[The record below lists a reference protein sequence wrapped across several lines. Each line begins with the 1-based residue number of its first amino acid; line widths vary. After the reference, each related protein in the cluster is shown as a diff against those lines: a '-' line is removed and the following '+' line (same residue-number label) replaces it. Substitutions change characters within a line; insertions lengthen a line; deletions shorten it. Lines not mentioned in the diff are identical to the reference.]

1 MDPVY
6 SQPRSRSSS
15 QGSSSGQS
23 VILNTPR
30 DPSPEE
36 KTRHKEREEF
46 LSDGSPLQVP
56 RLPEIGYELP
66 YDDLHPSELGRQ
78 RQVPPHR
85 SLPAP
90 TYEVVSNPILPDGA
104 PCLVVRFKRATR
116 VFWAEFFGTAILA
129 LFGTAA
135 NCQVALS
142 NSNLVT
148 SSPAGT
154 YLSVAFGWAL
164 AVMLG
169 VFVSAGI
176 SGGHIN
182 PAVTLSLAIFRRL
195 PVYWL
200 AQISGAVAGSGLELL
215 ERLESFR
222 RGSRSEKHREN
233 GRPIL
238 YKCTALRLE
247 LPMFLQRGIDDC
259 DLNDFRLS
267 VTKVTPVPPKNMGP
281 FVIFWV
287 VLGLAST
294 LGMQTSFALNPARDL
309 GPRIV
314 TWLAGYGSAVWS
326 VRSKYVMIHQRI
338 KSDSIQQLNLAS
350 IPPHHSYWFSVAILG
365 PGFGAI
371 VGCFIYDFFIAT
383 EKVTDC
389 ALHQPRDIGAL
400 MKKFRDITP
409 IKDPEQTNLTK
420 FVRQRPS
427 RLEFPTGRRAP
438 AAINEDSVTGS
449 ARTTSHRYTNLT
461 RG

>member
-1 MDPVY
+1 MLI
-6 SQPRSRSSS
+6 SNS
-15 QGSSSGQS
+15 
-23 VILNTPR
+23 T
-30 DPSPEE
+30 
-36 KTRHKEREEF
+36 HF
-46 LSDGSPLQVP
+46 P

-164 AVMLG
+164 AVSFPL
-169 VFVSAGI
+169 
-176 SGGHIN
+176 
-182 PAVTLSLAIFRRL
+182 RR

-200 AQISGAVAGSGLELL
+200 AQISGAVAGSGLPYASNYLCFYNEVLMTA
-215 ERLESFR
+215 
-222 RGSRSEKHREN
+222 
-233 GRPIL
+233 IL
-238 YKCTALRLE
+238 MIFVVAVGDQGNT
-247 LPMFLQRGIDDC
+247 
-259 DLNDFRLS
+259 S
-267 VTKVTPVPPKNMGP
+267 PPKNMGP

-438 AAINEDSVTGS
+438 AAMNEDSVTGS

>member
-1 MDPVY
+1 MMDPVY

-182 PAVTLSLAIFRRL
+182 PAVTLSLAIFRRFPWYKV

-200 AQISGAVAGSGLELL
+200 AQISGAVAGSGLTYLNYSSALNLFEGGHGV
-215 ERLESFR
+215 RNI
-222 RGSRSEKHREN
+222 EKTGGLFFTNPLPYASNYLCFYNEVLMTA
-233 GRPIL
+233 IL
-238 YKCTALRLE
+238 MIFVVAVGDQGNT
-247 LPMFLQRGIDDC
+247 
-259 DLNDFRLS
+259 S
-267 VTKVTPVPPKNMGP
+267 PPKNMGP

-326 VRSKYVMIHQRI
+326 VRS
-338 KSDSIQQLNLAS
+338 N
-350 IPPHHSYWFSVAILG
+350 YWFSVAILG

-438 AAINEDSVTGS
+438 AAMNEDSVTGS

>member
-1 MDPVY
+1 M
-6 SQPRSRSSS
+6 
-15 QGSSSGQS
+15 
-23 VILNTPR
+23 
-30 DPSPEE
+30 
-36 KTRHKEREEF
+36 
-46 LSDGSPLQVP
+46 
-56 RLPEIGYELP
+56 
-66 YDDLHPSELGRQ
+66 
-78 RQVPPHR
+78 
-85 SLPAP
+85 
-90 TYEVVSNPILPDGA
+90 
-104 PCLVVRFKRATR
+104 
-116 VFWAEFFGTAILA
+116 A
-129 LFGTAA
+129 LDFSGTAA

-195 PVYWL
+195 SFPLRRPVYWL
-200 AQISGAVAGSGLELL
+200 AQISGAVAGSGLTYLNYSSALNLFEGGHGV
-215 ERLESFR
+215 RNI
-222 RGSRSEKHREN
+222 EKTGGLFFTSALPYASNYLCFYNEVLMTA
-233 GRPIL
+233 IL
-238 YKCTALRLE
+238 MIFVVAVGDQGNT
-247 LPMFLQRGIDDC
+247 
-259 DLNDFRLS
+259 S
-267 VTKVTPVPPKNMGP
+267 PPKNMGP

-326 VRSKYVMIHQRI
+326 VRS
-338 KSDSIQQLNLAS
+338 N
-350 IPPHHSYWFSVAILG
+350 YWFSVAILG

-438 AAINEDSVTGS
+438 AAMNEDSVTGS

>member
-23 VILNTPR
+23 VILNTP
-30 DPSPEE
+30 
-36 KTRHKEREEF
+36 
-46 LSDGSPLQVP
+46 LP

-104 PCLVVRFKRATR
+104 PCLVVRLKGPP
-116 VFWAEFFGTAILA
+116 VEFFGTAILA

-154 YLSVAFGWAL
+154 YLSVAIQRSRVL
-164 AVMLG
+164 ATMRILVRSFPL
-169 VFVSAGI
+169 
-176 SGGHIN
+176 
-182 PAVTLSLAIFRRL
+182 RR

-222 RGSRSEKHREN
+222 RGHGVRNIEKTGGLFFTSALPYASNYLCFYNEVLMTA
-233 GRPIL
+233 IL
-238 YKCTALRLE
+238 MIFVVAVGDQGNT
-247 LPMFLQRGIDDC
+247 
-259 DLNDFRLS
+259 S
-267 VTKVTPVPPKNMGP
+267 PPKNMGP

-326 VRSKYVMIHQRI
+326 VRS
-338 KSDSIQQLNLAS
+338 N
-350 IPPHHSYWFSVAILG
+350 YWFSVAILG

-438 AAINEDSVTGS
+438 AAMNEDSVTGS

>member
-1 MDPVY
+1 MMDPVY

-182 PAVTLSLAIFRRL
+182 PAVTLSLAIFRRFPWYKV

-200 AQISGAVAGSGLELL
+200 AQISGAVAGSGLTYLNYSSALNLFEGGHGV
-215 ERLESFR
+215 RNI
-222 RGSRSEKHREN
+222 EKTGGLFFTSALPYASNYLCFYNEVLMTA
-233 GRPIL
+233 IL
-238 YKCTALRLE
+238 MIFVVAVGDQGNT
-247 LPMFLQRGIDDC
+247 
-259 DLNDFRLS
+259 S
-267 VTKVTPVPPKNMGP
+267 PPKNMGP

-326 VRSKYVMIHQRI
+326 VRS
-338 KSDSIQQLNLAS
+338 N
-350 IPPHHSYWFSVAILG
+350 YWFSVAILG

-438 AAINEDSVTGS
+438 AAMNEDSVTGS